1 MTGQSTCNDIAK
13 IKENG
18 KTTRAAIDAIGSA
31 INPIGTLIGGLS
43 SKNQSDNAVI
53 NLIRQNATS
62 IQKTMIK
69 NNCNNISSL
78 KQENIYRENPICFTS
93 LIEICK
99 NYKTGETNLECLKE
113 VRQFLKDRPPITQEN
128 KNKVQAMCEINSAIQ
143 AIASQEA
150 STQNAALLE
159 SMQEA
164 KGLLSSNK
172 SDSLNCNEVNTN
184 ISNEQYLEVLLDCM
198 QETSVAQSNVIEGC
212 QTNVTSQI
220 NTNDDMK
227 KCLLSA
233 GVIQQTA
240 QSTSAK
246 NDSVLKSSQSAT
258 GLDAAASL
266 ASLLPIVI
274 ICCILI
280 IGAVIVLPM
289 LQK

>member
-1 MTGQSTCNDIAK
+1 MSGQSTCNDIAK

-18 KTTRAAIDAIGSA
+18 KTTRAAIDAFGNA
-31 INPIGTLIGGLS
+31 INPIGSLIGGLS

-53 NLIRQNATS
+53 NLIRQNVSS
-62 IQKTMIK
+62 IQKTMVK

-78 KQENIYRENPICFTS
+78 KQENIYRENPVCFTS
-93 LIEICK
+93 LIETCK
-99 NYKTGETNLECLKE
+99 NYKTGETNLDCLKE

-128 KNKVQAMCEINSAIQ
+128 RNKVQAMCEINSAIQ

-150 STQNAALLE
+150 SAQNAALLE

-164 KGLLSSNK
+164 KGLMSNNK
-172 SDSLNCNEVNTN
+172 SDALNCNEVNTN

-212 QTNVTSQI
+212 HPNVTSQI

-233 GVIQQTA
+233 GVIQQTS
-240 QSTSAK
+240 QSASAK
-246 NDSVLKSSQSAT
+246 NDSVLKSTQSAT

-274 ICCILI
+274 ICCVLI
-280 IGAVIVLPM
+280 IGAVVVLPM
-289 LQK
+289 ISK